1 MSVSELEAVSQFLG
15 HVPVHY
21 VTFNRIRIG
30 NEILHS
36 RNYKRVHARNSYT
49 VVFKKPDGSEHICQI
64 AFYIQLFPFCEKHHG
79 LQKLCK
85 CNVVNVAVVNQFL
98 KHNDAGLQKLSNDTL
113 TGADVAFIHI
123 LQPLSLQNCCIVPV
137 KDILYKCVLIEIDE
151 KNVVYACKMP
161 NYLEKD

>member
-1 MSVSELEAVSQFLG
+1 MGGTGKKQMSVTELEAVSQFLG

-49 VVFKKPDGSEHICQI
+49 VAYRKPDESEHICQI
-64 AFYIQLFPFCEKHHG
+64 AFYIQLFLVCEKHHD
-79 LQKLCK
+79 LS
-85 CNVVNVAVVNQFL
+85 
-98 KHNDAGLQKLSNDTL
+98 QKLSNDTL

-123 LQPLSLQNCCIVPV
+123 VQPLSLQNCCIVPV
-137 KDILYKCVLIEIDE
+137 KDILCTCVLMEIDE
-151 KNVVYACKMP
+151 KDVVYACKMP